1 MTDDLKAQAKLVVK
15 AMPRVMRHLFA
26 LDEDDPA
33 SKLSVAQLR
42 VCAVLA
48 EGPLPMSN
56 LSRDL
61 GMSLSAMT
69 QIADRLERS
78 GFVQRVRDEDDRR
91 VRVLQLTPSAERVMH
106 ERHER
111 HVQRVMALLESLPV
125 DGRENVIRALSMLD
139 GAVSDASRES
149 SADTAGR
156 P

>member
-1 MTDDLKAQAKLVVK
+1 MTDDLKDQARLVVK

-33 SKLSVAQLR
+33 GKLSVAQLR

-69 QIADRLERS
+69 QIADRLERAD
-78 GFVQRVRDEDDRR
+78 FVQRVRDEDDRR
-91 VRVLQLTPSAERVMH
+91 VRVLQLTPSAERVMR
-106 ERHER
+106 ERNER
-111 HVQRVMALLESLPV
+111 HVQRVMALLSSLPLEA
-125 DGRENVIRALSMLD
+125 RENVIRALSMMD
-139 GAVSDASRES
+139 DVVSDASRES
-149 SADTAGR
+149 SADAAGR
-156 P
+156 R

>member
-91 VRVLQLTPSAERVMH
+91 VRVLQLTPSAERVM
-106 ERHER
+106 
-111 HVQRVMALLESLPV
+111 ALLESLPV